1 MEADALSNHLPRA
14 NRRPGGF
21 TLVELLV
28 VIAIIGVLVGL
39 LLPAVQS
46 AREAA
51 RRMQCTNNQKQ
62 IALAMLMHADAN
74 GALPSGRLGCDNS
87 SKPKDF
93 NMRNCEAAGD
103 SQPNSLGFDMTWHG
117 ASAFVQ
123 ILPYIEQEALYDLFR
138 VDEVALWQP
147 TDWTSAYPGIRQAL
161 LQRPPSFVC
170 PSDDLNLTGQDY
182 SGPGDGAATG
192 SYAVCG
198 GSCGPGFR
206 CDSLIDP
213 APQARLFFKYSN
225 DGLFMYGRKIELR
238 EITDGTSITFMLG
251 ETIEGDLRASVNMW
265 SNGGRGQTMRATATP
280 LNFPSG
286 LDAGN
291 GLLSPGINAG
301 YASRHPGGALFS
313 FADGHV
319 VFVQESI
326 DHLTYKQ
333 LATRANGD
341 LPELP

>member
-1 MEADALSNHLPRA
+1 MVSDVLTNYIP
-14 NRRPGGF
+14 NVKRRRRGF

-28 VIAIIGVLVGL
+28 VISIIGVLVGL
-39 LLPAVQS
+39 LLPAVQA

-62 IALAMLMHADAN
+62 LALGMLMHVDAKS
-74 GALPSGRLGCDNS
+74 ALPGGRLGCDNS

-93 NMRNCEAAGD
+93 NMRDCEAAGTEE
-103 SQPNSLGFDMTWHG
+103 PNSLGFDMTWHG

-123 ILPYIEQEALYDLFR
+123 ILPYMEQTALYNQFR

-147 TDWTSAYPGIRQAL
+147 TDWTSSYPGIRQAL
-161 LQRPPSFVC
+161 LQRPESLVC
-170 PSDDLNLTGQDY
+170 PSADLNLVGIDY
-182 SGPGDGAATG
+182 NGPGDGAATG
-192 SYAVCG
+192 SYAVCA

-206 CDSLIDP
+206 CDDLVDP
-213 APQARLFFKYSN
+213 TVRIFMKFSN
-225 DGLFMYGRKIELR
+225 DGLFMYGRKIKLR
-238 EITDGTSITFMLG
+238 EITDGTSQTFMMG
-251 ETIEGDLRASVNMW
+251 ETIEGDLKVSVNMW
-265 SNGGRGQTMRATATP
+265 SNGGRGQTIRATATP

-301 YASRHPGGALFS
+301 FASKHPGGALFS

-319 VFVQESI
+319 VFINELI
-326 DHLTYKQ
+326 DQLQYKQ

-341 LPELP
+341 LPALPE